1 MKRLVLSEGEKELL
15 LSQLYKFKMNKISQI
30 FSTLFFI
37 GYVRWI
43 PGTFGSIFALII
55 IIFLHNIVNK
65 NEFIIL
71 FICILLMAIICIKIY
86 SKSINKD
93 DAKEI
98 IIDEFLGIYLIV
110 IFSYDYKIFNNEFVN
125 ILLILLFFRIFDI
138 LKPFP
143 ANWIDKNMKNSYGV
157 ILDDIVAGIYT
168 IITLALIN
176 VFV

>member
-1 MKRLVLSEGEKELL
+1 
-15 LSQLYKFKMNKISQI
+15 
-30 FSTLFFI
+30 
-37 GYVRWI
+37 
-43 PGTFGSIFALII
+43 
-55 IIFLHNIVNK
+55 
-65 NEFIIL
+65 
-71 FICILLMAIICIKIY
+71 MAIICIKIY
-86 SKSINKD
+86 SKLVNNH

-98 IIDEFLGIYLIV
+98 VIDEFLGIYLII
-110 IFSYDYKIFNNEFVN
+110 IFSYDFKIFNNEFIK
-125 ILLILLFFRIFDI
+125 ILMMLLFFRIFDI

>member
-1 MKRLVLSEGEKELL
+1 
-15 LSQLYKFKMNKISQI
+15 MNKISQI
-30 FSTLFFI
+30 VSTLFFI
-37 GYVRWI
+37 GYVKWA
-43 PGTFGSIFALII
+43 PGTIGSLFSLII

-71 FICILLMAIICIKIY
+71 FICILLMATICIKIY
-86 SKSINKD
+86 SKSVNKH

-98 IIDEFLGIYLIV
+98 IIDEFLGVYLII
-110 IFSYDYKIFNNEFVN
+110 IFSYDFKIFDNEFAT
-125 ILLILLFFRIFDI
+125 ILLIFLFFRIFDI

-143 ANWIDKNMKNSYGV
+143 ANWIDQNMRNSYGI

-168 IITLALIN
+168 IITLAFIN

>member
-1 MKRLVLSEGEKELL
+1 MPQN
-15 LSQLYKFKMNKISQI
+15 QLYKLKMNKISQI

-37 GYVRWI
+37 GYVKWA
-43 PGTFGSIFALII
+43 PGTFGSIFSLIT

-71 FICILLMAIICIKIY
+71 FICILLMAPICIKIY
-86 SKSINKD
+86 SKSVNKH

-98 IIDEFLGIYLIV
+98 IIDEFLGIYLI
-110 IFSYDYKIFNNEFVN
+110 IICSYDFKIFNNEFVK

-143 ANWIDKNMKNSYGV
+143 ANWIDKNLKNSYGI

>member
-1 MKRLVLSEGEKELL
+1 
-15 LSQLYKFKMNKISQI
+15 MNKISQI

-37 GYVRWI
+37 GYVKWA
-43 PGTFGSIFALII
+43 PGTFGSIFSLIT

-71 FICILLMAIICIKIY
+71 FICIFLMATICIKIY
-86 SKSINKD
+86 SKSVNNH

-98 IIDEFLGIYLIV
+98 IIDEFLGIYLI
-110 IFSYDYKIFNNEFVN
+110 IICSYDFKIFNNEFVK

>member
-1 MKRLVLSEGEKELL
+1 
-15 LSQLYKFKMNKISQI
+15 MNKISQI

-37 GYVRWI
+37 GYIRWI
-43 PGTFGSIFALII
+43 PGTFGSIFSLIT

-71 FICILLMAIICIKIY
+71 FICILLMATICIKIY
-86 SKSINKD
+86 SKSVNKN

-98 IIDEFLGIYLIV
+98 IIDEFLGIYLIL
-110 IFSYDYKIFNNEFVN
+110 IFSYDIKIFNNEFVK

-168 IITLALIN
+168 IITLTLIN
-176 VFV
+176 AFV

>member
-1 MKRLVLSEGEKELL
+1 
-15 LSQLYKFKMNKISQI
+15 MNKISQI

-37 GYVRWI
+37 GYVKWA
-43 PGTFGSIFALII
+43 PGTIGSLISLII

-71 FICILLMAIICIKIY
+71 FICILLMATICIKIY
-86 SKSINKD
+86 SKSVNKH

-98 IIDEFLGIYLIV
+98 IIDEFLGIYLI
-110 IFSYDYKIFNNEFVN
+110 IICSYDFKIFNNEFVK
-125 ILLILLFFRIFDI
+125 ILLIFLFFRIFDI

-143 ANWIDKNMKNSYGV
+143 ANWIDKNLKNSYGI

-168 IITLALIN
+168 IIILALIN

>member
-1 MKRLVLSEGEKELL
+1 MGKELL
-15 LSQLYKFKMNKISQI
+15 QNQLYKLKMNKISQI

-37 GYVRWI
+37 GYVKWA
-43 PGTFGSIFALII
+43 PGTFGSIFSLIT

-71 FICILLMAIICIKIY
+71 FICIFLMATICIKIY
-86 SKSINKD
+86 SKSVNKH

-98 IIDEFLGIYLIV
+98 IIDEFLGIYLI
-110 IFSYDYKIFNNEFVN
+110 IICSYDFKIFNNEFVK

-143 ANWIDKNMKNSYGV
+143 ANWIDKNLKNSYGI

-168 IITLALIN
+168 IITLALID

>member
-1 MKRLVLSEGEKELL
+1 
-15 LSQLYKFKMNKISQI
+15 MNKISQI

-37 GYVRWI
+37 GYIKWA
-43 PGTFGSIFALII
+43 PGTFGSIFSLII

-71 FICILLMAIICIKIY
+71 FFCILLMATICIKIY
-86 SKSINKD
+86 SKSVNKH

-98 IIDEFLGIYLIV
+98 IIDEFLGIYLI
-110 IFSYDYKIFNNEFVN
+110 IICSYDFKIFNNEFVK

-143 ANWIDKNMKNSYGV
+143 ANWIDKNLKNSYGI

>member
-1 MKRLVLSEGEKELL
+1 
-15 LSQLYKFKMNKISQI
+15 MNKISQI

-37 GYVRWI
+37 GYVKWA
-43 PGTFGSIFALII
+43 PGTFGSIFSLII
-55 IIFLHNIVNK
+55 IIFLHNIVNT

-71 FICILLMAIICIKIY
+71 FICIFLMATICIKIY
-86 SKSINKD
+86 SKSVNNH

-98 IIDEFLGIYLIV
+98 VIDEFLGIYLII
-110 IFSYDYKIFNNEFVN
+110 IFSYNYKIFNNEFVK
-125 ILLILLFFRIFDI
+125 ILLIFLFFRIFDI

-143 ANWIDKNMKNSYGV
+143 ANWIDKNLKNSYGI

>member
-1 MKRLVLSEGEKELL
+1 
-15 LSQLYKFKMNKISQI
+15 MNKISQI

-37 GYVRWI
+37 GYVKWA
-43 PGTFGSIFALII
+43 PGTIGSLFSLII
-55 IIFLHNIVNK
+55 ILILHNIVNK

-86 SKSINKD
+86 SKLVNNH

-98 IIDEFLGIYLIV
+98 VIDEFLGIYLII
-110 IFSYDYKIFNNEFVN
+110 IFSYDFEILNNEF
-125 ILLILLFFRIFDI
+125 IKIILILLFFRIFDI

-143 ANWIDKNMKNSYGV
+143 ANWIDKNLKNSYGI

>member
-1 MKRLVLSEGEKELL
+1 
-15 LSQLYKFKMNKISQI
+15 MNKISQI

-37 GYVRWI
+37 GYVKWA
-43 PGTFGSIFALII
+43 PGTFGSIFSLIT

-71 FICILLMAIICIKIY
+71 FICILLMSTICIKIY
-86 SKSINKD
+86 SKSVNNH

-98 IIDEFLGIYLIV
+98 IIDEFLGIYLI
-110 IFSYDYKIFNNEFVN
+110 IICSYDFKIFNNEFAK

-143 ANWIDKNMKNSYGV
+143 ANWIDKNLKNSYGI

-168 IITLALIN
+168 IITLALID

>member
-1 MKRLVLSEGEKELL
+1 
-15 LSQLYKFKMNKISQI
+15 MNKISQI

-37 GYVRWI
+37 GYVKWA
-43 PGTFGSIFALII
+43 PGTFGSIFSLII

-71 FICILLMAIICIKIY
+71 FICILLIATICIKIY
-86 SKSINKD
+86 SKSVNKH

-98 IIDEFLGIYLIV
+98 IIDEFLGIYLI
-110 IFSYDYKIFNNEFVN
+110 IICSYNFIIFNNEFVK

-143 ANWIDKNMKNSYGV
+143 ANWIDKNLKNSYGI

>member
-1 MKRLVLSEGEKELL
+1 
-15 LSQLYKFKMNKISQI
+15 MNKISQI

-37 GYVRWI
+37 GYVKWA
-43 PGTFGSIFALII
+43 PGTIGSIFSLII

-71 FICILLMAIICIKIY
+71 FICIFLMATICIKIY
-86 SKSINKD
+86 SKSVKKH
-93 DAKEI
+93 DAKEL
-98 IIDEFLGIYLIV
+98 IIDEFLGIYLI
-110 IFSYDYKIFNNEFVN
+110 IICSYDFIIFNSEFVK

-143 ANWIDKNMKNSYGV
+143 ANWIDKNLKNSYGV

-168 IITLALIN
+168 IITLTLIN
-176 VFV
+176 AFV

>member
-1 MKRLVLSEGEKELL
+1 
-15 LSQLYKFKMNKISQI
+15 MNKISQI

-37 GYVRWI
+37 GYVKWA
-43 PGTFGSIFALII
+43 PGTLGSFFSLIT

-71 FICILLMAIICIKIY
+71 FICILLMATICIKIY
-86 SKSINKD
+86 SESVNKH

-98 IIDEFLGIYLIV
+98 IIDEFLGIYLI
-110 IFSYDYKIFNNEFVN
+110 IICSYDFKIFNNEFVK

-143 ANWIDKNMKNSYGV
+143 ANWIDKNLKNSYGI

>member
-1 MKRLVLSEGEKELL
+1 
-15 LSQLYKFKMNKISQI
+15 MNKISQI

-37 GYVRWI
+37 GYFKWA
-43 PGTFGSIFALII
+43 PGTFGSFFSLIT

-71 FICILLMAIICIKIY
+71 FICILLMATICIKIY
-86 SKSINKD
+86 SKSVNNH

-98 IIDEFLGIYLIV
+98 IIDEFLGIYLI
-110 IFSYDYKIFNNEFVN
+110 IICSYDFKIFNNEFVK

-143 ANWIDKNMKNSYGV
+143 ANWIDKNLKNSYGI

>member
-1 MKRLVLSEGEKELL
+1 
-15 LSQLYKFKMNKISQI
+15 MNKISQI

-37 GYVRWI
+37 GYVKWA
-43 PGTFGSIFALII
+43 PGTFGSFFSLII

-71 FICILLMAIICIKIY
+71 FICIFLIATICIKIY
-86 SKSINKD
+86 SKSVNKH

-98 IIDEFLGIYLIV
+98 IIDEFLGIYLI
-110 IFSYDYKIFNNEFVN
+110 IICSYDFKIFNNEFIK

>member
-1 MKRLVLSEGEKELL
+1 
-15 LSQLYKFKMNKISQI
+15 MNKISQI

-37 GYVRWI
+37 GYVKWA
-43 PGTFGSIFALII
+43 PGTFGSIFSLIT

-71 FICILLMAIICIKIY
+71 FICIFLMATICIKIY
-86 SKSINKD
+86 SKSVNKH

-98 IIDEFLGIYLIV
+98 IIDEFLGIYLI
-110 IFSYDYKIFNNEFVN
+110 IICSYDFKIFNNEFVK
-125 ILLILLFFRIFDI
+125 ILFILLFFRIFDI

-143 ANWIDKNMKNSYGV
+143 ANWIDQNMRNSYGI

-168 IITLALIN
+168 IIILALIN
-176 VFV
+176 VFI

>member
-1 MKRLVLSEGEKELL
+1 
-15 LSQLYKFKMNKISQI
+15 MNKISQI

-37 GYVRWI
+37 GYVKWA
-43 PGTFGSIFALII
+43 PGTFGSFFSLIV
-55 IIFLHNIVNK
+55 IIFLHNIINK

-86 SKSINKD
+86 SKSVNNH

-98 IIDEFLGIYLIV
+98 VIDEFLGIYLII
-110 IFSYDYKIFNNEFVN
+110 IFSYDFEIFNNEFIK
-125 ILLILLFFRIFDI
+125 ILLILLLFRFFDI
-138 LKPFP
+138 IKPFP
-143 ANWIDKNMKNSYGV
+143 ANWIDKNLKNSYGI

-168 IITLALIN
+168 IIILALIN